1 MVLFPQRTVPKFP
14 MVSKGQQREI
24 IIIKKMIYKK
34 SSFDSGSATC
44 LMLQDFFIFLLMS
57 LCLSRRET
65 TRPKLDKTMVKL
77 QYKATKQLTKNGNYP
92 LTNHT
97 EEHFIPVGKLFPFHI
112 NHSLNYKSNGHIITH
127 FEDTLQFGSGS
138 NFSITLTGI

>member
-57 LCLSRRET
+57 LCRLILPFASRAPGVSFT
-65 TRPKLDKTMVKL
+65 VCGLPSK
-77 QYKATKQLTKNGNYP
+77 
-92 LTNHT
+92 
-97 EEHFIPVGKLFPFHI
+97 
-112 NHSLNYKSNGHIITH
+112 
-127 FEDTLQFGSGS
+127 
-138 NFSITLTGI
+138 

>member
-1 MVLFPQRTVPKFP
+1 
-14 MVSKGQQREI
+14 
-24 IIIKKMIYKK
+24 
-34 SSFDSGSATC
+34 
-44 LMLQDFFIFLLMS
+44 
-57 LCLSRRET
+57 
-65 TRPKLDKTMVKL
+65 MVKL